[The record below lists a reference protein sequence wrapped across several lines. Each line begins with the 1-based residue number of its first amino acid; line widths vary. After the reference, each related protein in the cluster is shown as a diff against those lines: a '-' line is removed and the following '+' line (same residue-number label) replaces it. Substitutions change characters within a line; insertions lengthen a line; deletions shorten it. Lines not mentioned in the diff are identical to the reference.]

1 MSLKKELPII
11 LIILI
16 PFIYLAFIWNV
27 LPEQVPIHWNANGEI
42 DGWGSKATLLI
53 IPFILPVLI
62 YVILSLVPKI
72 DPKQKIEATSKK
84 FYNIKLLLTLFMSV
98 LALFILYSSK
108 SQSFTNPNI
117 IIMLIGLLYVIL
129 GNYMKTIK
137 TNYFI
142 GIRTPWTLE
151 NDIVWKK
158 THKLAGK
165 YWFIGGLLV
174 ILLGFILEPKPNMV
188 SFIIITTI
196 ITIIPVV
203 YSYVIFKQLK
213 QTSY

>member
-11 LIILI
+11 LIVLI

-84 FYNIKLLLTLFMSV
+84 FYNIKLLLTLFMSI

-213 QTSY
+213 TN

>member
-213 QTSY
+213 TN

>member
-53 IPFILPVLI
+53 IPFILPVLN

-84 FYNIKLLLTLFMSV
+84 FYNIKLLLTLFMSI

-213 QTSY
+213 TN

>member
-1 MSLKKELPII
+1 
-11 LIILI
+11 
-16 PFIYLAFIWNV
+16 
-27 LPEQVPIHWNANGEI
+27 
-42 DGWGSKATLLI
+42 
-53 IPFILPVLI
+53 
-62 YVILSLVPKI
+62 
-72 DPKQKIEATSKK
+72 
-84 FYNIKLLLTLFMSV
+84 
-98 LALFILYSSK
+98 
-108 SQSFTNPNI
+108 
-117 IIMLIGLLYVIL
+117 MLIGLLYVIL

-213 QTSY
+213 TN

>member
-1 MSLKKELPII
+1 MYLKKELPII
-11 LIILI
+11 LIVLI

-84 FYNIKLLLTLFMSV
+84 FYNIKLLLTLFMSI

-165 YWFIGGLLV
+165 YWFIGVLLV

-213 QTSY
+213 TN

>member
-11 LIILI
+11 LIVLI

-213 QTSY
+213 TN

>member
-84 FYNIKLLLTLFMSV
+84 FYNIKLLLTLFMSI

-213 QTSY
+213 TN